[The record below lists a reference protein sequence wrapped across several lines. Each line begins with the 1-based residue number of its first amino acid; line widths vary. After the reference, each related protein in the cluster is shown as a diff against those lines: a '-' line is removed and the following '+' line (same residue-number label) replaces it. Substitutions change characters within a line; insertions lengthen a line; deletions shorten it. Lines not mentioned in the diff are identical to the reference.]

1 MSIRKRMNVLLGA
14 LLLTGSLFSQN
25 VCVTTPKTSLILS
38 APIGGELKHVYY
50 GNKLSETDLQN
61 IDFAGTPN
69 MPAYP
74 VYGLNCPG
82 ESALAVKHADGNMTL
97 QMEIVQARTVKEGNA
112 EVTVI
117 EMKDKVYPFYVNVCY
132 RTYQGADVIETWT
145 EICHQEKKSVT
156 LNQFASGFLPIR
168 RGEVWLSHLYGSW
181 ANEGRLCQ
189 ELLEPGMKV
198 IKNKDGVR
206 NAHTSH
212 AEIMFALDGK
222 PRENTGN
229 VIGAALCYGG
239 NYKLR
244 IDTHDDEYHRFFA
257 GINEENS
264 AYSLKKDEVFRTPEL
279 ALT

>member
-1 MSIRKRMNVLLGA
+1 MPTFVTLINIQKSKKEEKHEYQKTNECITRSIAADRQPVL
-14 LLLTGSLFSQN
+14 SKCMCDYSQDIPDSFS
-25 VCVTTPKTSLILS
+25 PYRRR
-38 APIGGELKHVYY
+38 LKHVYY

-97 QMEIVQARTVKEGNA
+97 QMEIVQTRTVKEGNA

-132 RTYQGADVIETWT
+132 RTYQDADVIETWT

-181 ANEGRLCQ
+181 ANEA
-189 ELLEPGMKV
+189 V
-198 IKNKDGVR
+198 YVR
-206 NAHTSH
+206 NCWN
-212 AEIMFALDGK
+212 
-222 PRENTGN
+222 RE
-229 VIGAALCYGG
+229 
-239 NYKLR
+239 
-244 IDTHDDEYHRFFA
+244 
-257 GINEENS
+257 
-264 AYSLKKDEVFRTPEL
+264 
-279 ALT
+279 

>member
-97 QMEIVQARTVKEGNA
+97 QMEIVQTRTVKEGNA

-132 RTYQGADVIETWT
+132 RTYQMPTSSKHGPKFAIRKRNRSRSISLPQVF
-145 EICHQEKKSVT
+145 CLSAVEK
-156 LNQFASGFLPIR
+156 SGYR
-168 RGEVWLSHLYGSW
+168 TYTVRG
-181 ANEGRLCQ
+181 
-189 ELLEPGMKV
+189 PMKAV
-198 IKNKDGVR
+198 YVR
-206 NAHTSH
+206 NCWN
-212 AEIMFALDGK
+212 
-222 PRENTGN
+222 RE
-229 VIGAALCYGG
+229 
-239 NYKLR
+239 
-244 IDTHDDEYHRFFA
+244 
-257 GINEENS
+257 
-264 AYSLKKDEVFRTPEL
+264 
-279 ALT
+279 

>member
-97 QMEIVQARTVKEGNA
+97 QMEIVQTRTVKEGNA

-132 RTYQGADVIETWT
+132 RTYQDADVIETWT

-189 ELLEPGMKV
+189 ELLEPGLKV
-198 IKNKDGVR
+198 IKMVY
-206 NAHTSH
+206 ATHILHTPKSCSPLMESLGRIR
-212 AEIMFALDGK
+212 AMSLEQLSATVAITSCASIRMMM
-222 PRENTGN
+222 NTT
-229 VIGAALCYGG
+229 V
-239 NYKLR
+239 
-244 IDTHDDEYHRFFA
+244 
-257 GINEENS
+257 
-264 AYSLKKDEVFRTPEL
+264 SLPVSMKKTLPIH
-279 ALT
+279 